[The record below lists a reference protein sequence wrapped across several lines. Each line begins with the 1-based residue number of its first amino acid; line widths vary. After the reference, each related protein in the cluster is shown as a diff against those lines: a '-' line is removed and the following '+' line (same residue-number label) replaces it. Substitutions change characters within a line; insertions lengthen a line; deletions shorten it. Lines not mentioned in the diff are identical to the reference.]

1 MNLNQ
6 QQDIHNKNESERIA
20 NIYQKIAKNYDF
32 LGEYLLGMIFSPFG
46 YGSYRQKAIA
56 SLNLQ
61 PGDTVIDLCCGT
73 GLNFP
78 LLEKAIGSEG
88 KIIGVD
94 LTDAMLAQAQKRV
107 EKNGWS
113 NVELMQSDVT
123 FYQFPIGV
131 DGIISTWGITLVSE
145 CDLAI
150 QNGSQALSPGERWV
164 ILDFKIP
171 DNWLARFAPLLSFL
185 FIRPFGGNLQMA
197 SRHPWES
204 LDKYLQNISF
214 TELLLGFAYIAVGQ
228 RKEEKVY
235 YE

>member
-1 MNLNQ
+1 MNINLQ
-6 QQDIHNKNESERIA
+6 QNTNNRSESQRIA

-32 LGEYLLGMIFSPFG
+32 LGEYLFCTIFSPFG

-56 SLNLQ
+56 SLDLQ

-78 LLEKAIGSEG
+78 LLQKAIGSEG

-94 LTDAMLAQAQKRV
+94 LTEAMLTQAQKRV

-113 NVELMQSDVT
+113 NVELVQGDVT
-123 FYQFPIGV
+123 LYQFPTDV
-131 DGIISTWGITLVSE
+131 DGIISTWGITLVPE
-145 CDLAI
+145 CDRAI
-150 QNGSQALSPGERWV
+150 QNGSQALSPGKRWV

-171 DNWLARFAPLLSFL
+171 DNWLAMFAPLLSFL
-185 FIRPFGGNLQMA
+185 FIRPFGGSLSMA

-214 TELLLGFAYIAVGQ
+214 TELLLGFAYIAVGEK
-228 RKEEKVY
+228 KEEETY
-235 YE
+235 HE